1 MSGKVY
7 SPQAPLSPG
16 GDERASTEPHE
27 EGEEMGRSELSGRVQ
42 APALP
47 AGSCLGPS
55 APQEERTQ
63 KGRAFLERLLKYP

>member
-16 GDERASTEPHE
+16 GDELVSAEPHG
-27 EGEEMGRSELSGRVQ
+27 EGEEIGGSELSGRVQ